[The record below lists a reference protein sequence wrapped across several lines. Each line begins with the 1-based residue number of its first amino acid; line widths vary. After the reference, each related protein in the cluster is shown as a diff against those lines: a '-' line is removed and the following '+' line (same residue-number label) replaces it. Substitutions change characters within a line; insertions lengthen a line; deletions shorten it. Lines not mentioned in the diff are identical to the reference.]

1 MRALADYTVRDWLT
15 GVPLA
20 QSLRRARNLA
30 VDRLY
35 RRRPAE
41 GQDGLVAALEGRAT
55 LAFTIA
61 FNQPGAVALLAD
73 AMARFVPAT
82 GLVVCDNSTDP
93 AARAAIARL
102 CAERGLAYCP
112 LPPAPY
118 RGARNGSR
126 SHAVALNWVF
136 HNLVRP
142 AAPGVFAVLDH
153 DLVPLAPADLA
164 ALVHGQPC
172 YGHVRRS
179 DQPGS
184 PAWYLW
190 PGFSVFDFAAV
201 GDLPLDFGT
210 DTPLGL
216 DTGGQNWGVLY
227 SRLDR
232 GQLKRAQVRS
242 VYIAD
247 VAPGAGAR
255 RASMLVDAWFHIGGA
270 GHRAGGLSALERTR
284 AAFDADADGLLA
296 RLLATADPLPAGGP
310 NASRGP
316 EGAAD
321 AAGRAPS

>member
-20 QSLRRARNLA
+20 QRLRRARNLA

-35 RRRPAE
+35 RRRRAE
-41 GQDGLVAALEGRAT
+41 GQDRLVAALEGRAT

-227 SRLDR
+227 GRLDLAGLR
-232 GQLKRAQVRS
+232 RAKVRS
-242 VYIAD
+242 VYLAD
-247 VAPGAGAR
+247 AFPVPRGAQAR
-255 RASMLVDAWFHIGGA
+255 RASMLLDGWFHIGGA
-270 GHRAGGLSALERTR
+270 GHREGGLSALEHTR
-284 AAFDADADGLLA
+284 AAFDADPDGLFA
-296 RLLATADPLPAGGP
+296 RLAATAAPPAARP
-310 NASRGP
+310 PA
-316 EGAAD
+316 
-321 AAGRAPS
+321 